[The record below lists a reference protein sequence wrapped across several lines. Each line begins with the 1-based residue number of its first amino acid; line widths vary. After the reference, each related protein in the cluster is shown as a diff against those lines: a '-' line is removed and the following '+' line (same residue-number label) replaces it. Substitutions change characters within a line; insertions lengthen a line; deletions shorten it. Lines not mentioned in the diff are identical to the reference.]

1 MIFRLSGRLDSNQRP
16 PTPEAGALTGL
27 RYTPNVW
34 NRAFRLVGVTGFEP
48 VTPCSQSRCANRT
61 ALHPVN
67 LLPCPPRPGIA
78 AAVPSARPAAQ
89 VRGRRLRFRSAK
101 ITAFFRKAN
110 FCPENGPQSA
120 VRIACR
126 EDCPPG
132 RWLHAVVPAKV
143 VAPPKP
149 SPCQGRPACQGRLA
163 PPRSS
168 PRQSLRP
175 VKAVALS
182 RPSPRRAYCHAPEA
196 ASSSTCP
203 KSSPGAGM

>member
-61 ALHPVN
+61 ALHPELV
-67 LLPCPPRPGIA
+67 
-78 AAVPSARPAAQ
+78 SA
-89 VRGRRLRFRSAK
+89 GRFSRDTSLRF
-101 ITAFFRKAN
+101 
-110 FCPENGPQSA
+110 A
-120 VRIACR
+120 VRAPEGNSPIPECKDNGFFPKSQFLPRKWPAIRR

-163 PPRSS
+163 PSRPS
-168 PRQSLRP
+168 RP